1 MLSKKLVMY
10 PLLITLAVAPLIGG
24 CTVQR
29 KPTPTPAPV
38 PRSTTPAPTTMPGPM
53 ATPIP
58 TPTRTTTPKAGAIAP
73 TDTNREA
80 QRMATLISKIR
91 DVRSA
96 SVVLSG
102 KTAHVGLDVGKAT
115 GARTSAIKKEAA
127 KIVRREDPRITTAYV
142 ATDNPTVAK
151 IRRVSEGVAK
161 GTPLTSFKNDLAQI
175 TRKILP
181 TRP

>member
-1 MLSKKLVMY
+1 
-10 PLLITLAVAPLIGG
+10 
-24 CTVQR
+24 
-29 KPTPTPAPV
+29 
-38 PRSTTPAPTTMPGPM
+38 
-53 ATPIP
+53 
-58 TPTRTTTPKAGAIAP
+58 
-73 TDTNREA
+73 
-80 QRMATLISKIR
+80 MATLISKIR

-127 KIVRREDPRITTAYV
+127 KIIRREVPGITTAYV

-151 IRRVSEGVAK
+151 IRRVSDGVAK
-161 GTPLTSFKNDLAQI
+161 GTPLTSFKNDLTQI
-175 TRKILP
+175 TRKLMP